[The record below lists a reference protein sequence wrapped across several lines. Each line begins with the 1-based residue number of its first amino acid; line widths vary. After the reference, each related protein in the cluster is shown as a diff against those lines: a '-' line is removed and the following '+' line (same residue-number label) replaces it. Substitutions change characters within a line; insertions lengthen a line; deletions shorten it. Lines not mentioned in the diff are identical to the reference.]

1 MRRRDQE
8 LAAVGAKVVFVG
20 TGTPAMA
27 NDFATSWAGEHV
39 VLSDQDR
46 KTFFAAGM
54 RRGLGAT
61 LHWRLFRNAWRAFRA
76 GFRQTKVQGDPWQ
89 QGGVLVIEPGGALLH
104 QQHDRV
110 GGDPIDLDAVVAAA
124 RDVTE

>member
-1 MRRRDQE
+1 LRARDQE
-8 LAAVGAKVVFVG
+8 LAAAGAAVVFVG

-27 NDFATSWAGEHV
+27 NDFAAQQAGDHA

-46 KTFFAAGM
+46 KTFAAAGM

-61 LHWRLFRNAWRAFRA
+61 LHWRLLRNAWRAFRA
-76 GFRQTKVQGDPWQ
+76 GFRQTKVLGDPWQ
-89 QGGVLVIEPGGALLH
+89 QGGVLVFDRRGGLSH

-110 GGDPIDLDAVVAAA
+110 GGDPIDLDAVLAAVRA
-124 RDVTE
+124 VS